1 MLLDGTVVCLAAVLC
16 SGRVRKVPFD
26 EGLARR
32 EWYVVQVDDLVA
44 VSPVCFAPGG
54 LRRGSP
60 SGAGQTWA
68 ARMSAGDLYVA
79 VADNGSPTRRYFGTG
94 IVSVCAAKAT
104 ERSRSVDIAYR
115 TLAW

>member
-1 MLLDGTVVCLAAVLC
+1 VLLDVTVVCLAAVLC
-16 SGRVRKVPFD
+16 SGRVREVPFD
-26 EGLARR
+26 ERLARG
-32 EWYVVQVDDLVA
+32 EWYVVQVDNLVT
-44 VSPVCFAPGG
+44 VSPCALRPGG
-54 LRRGSP
+54 LMRGSL

-68 ARMSAGDLYVA
+68 ARMSAGDLY